1 MFGKAKGASKGS
13 FSKFFGF
20 FSILCGRFLQSLSP
34 TTLSLIRSLIG

>member
-1 MFGKAKGASKGS
+1 MFGKAKGAS
-13 FSKFFGF
+13 FSKFFVVVF